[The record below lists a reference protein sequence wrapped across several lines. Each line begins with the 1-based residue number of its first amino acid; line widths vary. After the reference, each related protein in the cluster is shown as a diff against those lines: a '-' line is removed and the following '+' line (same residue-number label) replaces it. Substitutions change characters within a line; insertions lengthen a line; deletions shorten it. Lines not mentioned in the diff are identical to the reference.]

1 MVEDK
6 ETDAS
11 LEGSHTDVAADA
23 SCRCRGLWQGAIVL
37 ALVLA
42 VGVVVAAKAR
52 RRAAA
57 PADRAP
63 ATHAAAGAGKA
74 ATPVADNPLAQ
85 ALATGR
91 PVVADFGRGVC
102 IPCKMMKPILDD
114 LKKEYAGRAEVL
126 VIDIDD
132 HPGLAQDCDIRA
144 VPSQIFYDAQGKE
157 VYRHEG
163 FMPRE
168 DIAEQL
174 MALGVN

>member
-1 MVEDK
+1 MDEDK

-11 LEGSHTDVAADA
+11 LEGSHADVAADA
-23 SCRCRGLWQGAIVL
+23 SCRCRGLWQGAVVL

-42 VGVVVAAKAR
+42 VGVVIAGKAR

-57 PADRAP
+57 AADRAP
-63 ATHAAAGAGKA
+63 TAHAADRAGN
-74 ATPVADNPLAQ
+74 ATTPATDNPLAQ

-114 LKKEYAGRAEVL
+114 LKKEYAGRAEIL

-132 HPGLAQDCDIRA
+132 HPGLAQECDIQTI
-144 VPSQIFYDAQGKE
+144 PSQIFYDAQGKE

-174 MALGVN
+174 VALGGN

>member
-6 ETDAS
+6 KTDAS
-11 LEGSHTDVAADA
+11 LEELHAHMAADA
-23 SCRCRGLWQGAIVL
+23 SCRCRGLWQGAVVL

-42 VGVVVAAKAR
+42 VGVVIAGKAR

-57 PADRAP
+57 AADRTPTPHAADRA
-63 ATHAAAGAGKA
+63 GNA

-91 PVVADFGRGVC
+91 PVVADFGRGMC

-114 LKKEYAGRAEVL
+114 LKEQYKGRAEVL
-126 VIDIDD
+126 IIDIGD
-132 HPGLAQDCDIRA
+132 HPALAERCSIRTIPTQ
-144 VPSQIFYDAQGKE
+144 VFFDAGGHE

-163 FMPRE
+163 SMPR
-168 DIAEQL
+168 DDVVSQL
-174 MALGVN
+174 ASMGVK